1 MAIQGLRDTS
11 NFVAN
16 ARPQN
21 WREGIQLLYPNGK
34 MPLIGLTSLMK
45 SRSVDDIQFN
55 WWEKIMDDRRFALH
69 ATTGDLTTSNTT
81 LTLAAGENAKS
92 LKQGD
97 VLLVEES
104 LEYIRVSSDPTSD
117 LSFAV
122 TRGWAGSTAT
132 AVDANGNNVNPNLLL
147 VGSAYEEGSLPPTGI
162 AYDPNQKY
170 NYTQIFRDTLEATRT
185 AMKTR
190 LRTGDAVKEAKREC
204 LEYHGVGMERAFW
217 LNERS
222 STTENGKPLHTL
234 RGAMKW
240 IDSDNIKVATT
251 DYASGVTMLGLEE
264 YLYNIFKYG
273 SSEKLAVMGNR
284 ALLTIQQIIRK
295 NTTYNIQ
302 FGLKEF
308 GMNVSRLE
316 TPYGSLVMKSHPLFN
331 QSTGGTTGTG
341 PYYGMESWM
350 FVMDMAE
357 LTYVHLKD
365 SDTKYQPDLQAN
377 GMDGMQSG
385 YLTEASI
392 EMHHPTTHYLI
403 KNLALAAA
411 DA

>member
-34 MPLIGLTSLMK
+34 MPLVGLTSMMK
-45 SRSVDDIQFN
+45 SRSVDDVQFN
-55 WWEKIMDDRRFALH
+55 WWEKILDDRRFALH
-69 ATTGDLTTSNTT
+69 ATNGDLTTTNTT
-81 LTLAAGENAKS
+81 LTLAAGENAQS

-97 VLLVEES
+97 VLYVEQTG
-104 LEYIRVSSDPTSD
+104 EYIRVGADPTTD
-117 LSFAV
+117 LSIV
-122 TRGWAGSTAT
+122 VQRGWAGSTPT
-132 AVDANGNNVNPNLLL
+132 GVDANGNNINPNLLL
-147 VGSAYEEGSLPPTGI
+147 VGSAYEEGSLPPTGV
-162 AYDPNQKY
+162 AYDPAQKY
-170 NYTQIFRDTLEATRT
+170 NYPQIFRDTLEATRT

-204 LEYHGVGMERAFW
+204 LEYHGIGMERAFW
-217 LNERS
+217 LGERS
-222 STTENGKPLHTL
+222 STTKNGKPLHTT
-234 RGAMKW
+234 RGILNW
-240 IDSDNIKVATT
+240 IDSGNIKTATT
-251 DYASGVTMLGLEE
+251 DYAAGVTMIGLEE

-284 ALLTIQQIIRK
+284 ALLTIQQIIRR
-295 NTTYNIQ
+295 NSTYNIQ

-308 GMNVSRLE
+308 GMNVSRLD

-331 QSTGGTTGTG
+331 QATGGTTGTG

-350 FVMDMAE
+350 FVLDMAE
-357 LTYVHLKD
+357 LSYVYLKD

-385 YLTEASI
+385 YLTDAGLEV
-392 EMHHPTTHYLI
+392 HHPTTHYLI
-403 KNLALAAA
+403 KNLVLAAA